1 MTATGSEF
9 RPDIE
14 GLRAL
19 AVLAVLLYHADLAG
33 LDGGYI
39 GVDVFFVLSGFLITR
54 LLVGEV
60 ERTGTVSLA
69 AFWGRR
75 ARRLLPASTL
85 VVVATLIASR
95 FALDPLTQG
104 FVGRS
109 ALAASGFGANLLF
122 WTRGGY
128 SQLEIPEP
136 LLHFWS
142 LAVEEQFYLFWPL
155 VIVAIARLTR
165 SRGDVRRATVGTA
178 VLLGGGSL
186 VACILITPD
195 RQPFAFYWLPTRA
208 WELLVGALLAVA
220 PLRLIRSAPFVRAV
234 FAWIGLLLI
243 GICAVA
249 YEDPAL
255 GFPGGRA
262 VVPVLATAAVI
273 LGGAHAPAG
282 PVGLL
287 SWAPMQWV
295 GKRSYAIYLWHFPIL
310 VLAEAEWGP
319 IDAWGRASLLV
330 ASVLVAAASFVL
342 LEDPVRRSAW
352 LGARPRR
359 SLSTGAALVGVG
371 MLAAAVVLNLG
382 QSLGT
387 EEVVA
392 APVLTTAATNSGDS
406 TPSSDAGPADSDSVD
421 SEPVDSGAGSTAPAS
436 TAPVSTAPA
445 TIPPPSQ
452 TNSASLRTLAADN
465 AELIAAAVKATKV
478 PANLDPPLSRAYG
491 DKPRLYTDGCLLD
504 NRQTTAGKCT
514 YGRSSSKRTVV
525 LMGDSHAAQW
535 FPALEQVAKDQGW
548 RLVVLTKKHCPV
560 GEVPQKES
568 FYTRD
573 CQRWRERVYE
583 RVAEMKP
590 QVIVMSSIRYKGTT
604 LASSK
609 RGLDVTVGKLK
620 PHADRLILLGDT
632 PTPDGDVPSCV
643 ARNLR
648 RLTRCVFDKAGGVN
662 PSRQA
667 ADKAV
672 AKKHSIDYVVPNDWL
687 CTRSRCPVVLGNV
700 LLYRDETHLS
710 ETAAR
715 FLTPYIAA
723 MLEPFSV

>member
-1 MTATGSEF
+1 MTASGADF

-33 LDGGYI
+33 FDGGYI

-54 LLVGEV
+54 LLVSEV
-60 ERTGTVSLA
+60 ERTGTVSLSG
-69 AFWGRR
+69 FWGRR

-85 VVVATLIASR
+85 VVVVTLVASR

-104 FVGRS
+104 FAARS
-109 ALAASGFGANLLF
+109 ALAASGFGANILF

-142 LAVEEQFYLFWPL
+142 LAVEEQFYLFWPI
-155 VIVAIARLTR
+155 VIVVLARALR
-165 SRGDVRRATVGTA
+165 SRLDIRRATVA
-178 VLLGGGSL
+178 AALVLGGVSL

-220 PLRLIRSAPFVRAV
+220 PARAVRVAPFVRAV
-234 FAWIGLLLI
+234 LAWIGLLLI
-243 GICAVA
+243 GICAVSF
-249 YEDPAL
+249 EDPAL
-255 GFPGGRA
+255 GFPGSRA
-262 VVPVLATAAVI
+262 LVPVLATAAVI

-287 SWAPMQWV
+287 SWQPMQWI
-295 GKRSYAIYLWHFPIL
+295 GKRSYAIYLWHFPVL

-352 LGARPRR
+352 LAARPGR
-359 SLSTGAALVGVG
+359 SLSTGALLAGAG
-371 MLAAAVVLNLG
+371 MLSAAVALNLG
-382 QSLGT
+382 QTLGT

-392 APVLTTAATNSGDS
+392 APVIVT
-406 TPSSDAGPADSDSVD
+406 SV
-421 SEPVDSGAGSTAPAS
+421 SPVDSSSGPGSGAAGSADVGSSSSSAATV
-436 TAPVSTAPA
+436 PVSTVPA
-445 TIPPPSQ
+445 TLPPPSQ
-452 TNSASLRTLAADN
+452 RNSEALRALAAEN
-465 AELIAAAVKATKV
+465 AVLLAEAVKATKV
-478 PANLDPPLSRAYG
+478 PANLEPSLSRAYG

-504 NRQTTAGKCT
+504 NRETTAGDCA
-514 YGRSSSKRTVV
+514 YGELSSRRTMV

-535 FPALEQVAKDQGW
+535 FSAFERVAEEQGW
-548 RLVVLTKKHCPV
+548 RLVVLAKKHCPV

-583 RVAEMKP
+583 RVAQMKP
-590 QVIVMSSIRYKGTT
+590 QLMVMSSIRYKGTT
-604 LASSK
+604 PAASK
-609 RGLDVTVGKLK
+609 RGLDITVGKLK
-620 PHADRLILLGDT
+620 VHAERLILLGDT
-632 PTPDGDVPSCV
+632 PIPDGDVPSCV
-643 ARNLR
+643 ANNLR
-648 RLTRCVFDKAGGVN
+648 RLTRCAFDRDGAIS
-662 PSRQA
+662 PARQA

-672 AKKHSIDYVVPNDWL
+672 AEKHAIDYVVPNDWL
-687 CTRSRCPVVLGNV
+687 CTKSRCPVVLGNV
-700 LLYRDETHLS
+700 LLYRDEVHLS

-715 FLTPYIAA
+715 LLTPYIAT
-723 MLEPFSV
+723 MLGPFSA